1 MSSTNPPTSQSVST
15 LTQLKTGNLPK
26 LKLSKTAKSTILS
39 NEIKTF
45 IVNDIKLI
53 PNFETM
59 NTDLELVK
67 HICNMV
73 EELNRKEVDPKIDKK
88 AIVLDVLKILFPD
101 LSVDQT
107 MMIDAF
113 IDFICQNDMVSKL
126 SSVSKFVGSIT
137 KKISNFRF
145 AWFFLSKYFCCFS
158 SCQC

>member
-137 KKISNFRF
+137 KKNSN
-145 AWFFLSKYFCCFS
+145 
-158 SCQC
+158 

>member
-1 MSSTNPPTSQSVST
+1 MSSTNQPTSQSIST
-15 LTQLKTGNLPK
+15 LSQLKTGNLPK
-26 LKLSKTAKSTILS
+26 LKLSKSAKSKVLS

-88 AIVLDVLKILFPD
+88 AIVLDVIKTLFPD

-107 MMIDAF
+107 MMIDTF
-113 IDFICQNDMVSKL
+113 IDFICQNDMVSKITT
-126 SSVSKFVGSIT
+126 VSKFVGSL
-137 KKISNFRF
+137 KKIST
-145 AWFFLSKYFCCFS
+145 
-158 SCQC
+158 

>member
-1 MSSTNPPTSQSVST
+1 
-15 LTQLKTGNLPK
+15 
-26 LKLSKTAKSTILS
+26 
-39 NEIKTF
+39 
-45 IVNDIKLI
+45 
-53 PNFETM
+53 
-59 NTDLELVK
+59 
-67 HICNMV
+67 MV

-137 KKISNFRF
+137 KKISN
-145 AWFFLSKYFCCFS
+145 
-158 SCQC
+158 

>member
-1 MSSTNPPTSQSVST
+1 MSSTKQPTSQSIST

-26 LKLSKTAKSTILS
+26 LKLSRSAKSIVLS

-137 KKISNFRF
+137 KKISN
-145 AWFFLSKYFCCFS
+145 
-158 SCQC
+158 

>member
-137 KKISNFRF
+137 KKFQIKFTKSIIPVRPKKIRSDN
-145 AWFFLSKYFCCFS
+145 L
-158 SCQC
+158 